1 MLSNFPFP
9 LLLIHAVFFLCSVFF
24 SFLINGLLLKFVRT
38 LGIRNEDEATIRW
51 SVKAKPALGG
61 LSFYIIFLFSITSYS
76 ILFEKNALFE
86 NHQFIGVLLA
96 STIGFMLGLFD
107 DAYNTKPWLKLFAQ
121 ISCAFTLIVSGTYI
135 HMFSNVY
142 LDYIFTIFWVVGIMN
157 SINLLDNMDAVSTFV
172 SSSILITII
181 TTIILQNDFSNPLLF
196 ITTGVLASLI
206 GFLYYNWNPSKMFMG
221 DTGSQFLGVFLASV
235 GIVFFWNVKE
245 TSGNE
250 IPNKQLM
257 ITLLAFIVP
266 IIDTFTVVIKRLS
279 MKKSP
284 FIGGK
289 DHTTHHLSYLGFS
302 DRTVSLIILAISL
315 FSSFLI
321 ILLLNFIEW
330 KQIYFVPLII
340 YFIAV
345 FAILF
350 YISNIN
356 KKDANHP

>member
-1 MLSNFPFP
+1 MVSSFSFIIV
-9 LLLIHAVFFLCSVFF
+9 IHAIFFVCSLFF

-51 SVKAKPALGG
+51 SLKAKPALGG
-61 LSFYIIFLFSITSYS
+61 LSFYIIFLFSIISYS
-76 ILFEKNALFE
+76 VLFEKNSLFE
-86 NHQFIGVLLA
+86 NHQFIGILLA

-121 ISCAFTLIVSGTYI
+121 IACALTLIVSGTYI
-135 HMFSNVY
+135 HFFSNIYIDY
-142 LDYIFTIFWVVGIMN
+142 LFTVLWVVGIMN

-181 TTIILQNDFSNPLLF
+181 TNIILQNDFSNPMLF
-196 ITTGVLASLI
+196 ITTGVLASLL

-235 GIVFFWNVKE
+235 GIVFFWNTKE
-245 TSGNE
+245 ASGVE
-250 IPNKQLM
+250 IPYKQLI
-257 ITLLAFIVP
+257 ITMLAFIIP
-266 IIDTFTVVIKRLS
+266 IVDTITVVIKRLLRKS
-279 MKKSP
+279 SP

-302 DRTVSLIILAISL
+302 DRTVSLIILGISL
-315 FSSFLI
+315 FSTFLI
-321 ILLLNFIEW
+321 LLLLNFIEW
-330 KQIYFVPLII
+330 KKI
-340 YFIAV
+340 YFIPLSIYFIIV